1 MSEDGDLGV
10 HLLMHCNPSLPEPVR
25 EPSEL
30 PPGFSVPCRLLP
42 ELGRVGAEVFAA
54 TAPGDIGLAME
65 SPPPGEVVLGEFSL
79 PKLCLN
85 CRESEEEL

>member
-1 MSEDGDLGV
+1 MQFTP
-10 HLLMHCNPSLPEPVR
+10 PSPARFPD
-25 EPSEL
+25 PSEL
-30 PPGFSVPCRLLP
+30 PTGLPVPCRLLP

-85 CRESEEEL
+85 FRESGEEL